1 MSVSWDLRHLECFL
15 AVAEE
20 RHFRKAAERLH
31 LSPASVSEAVA
42 GLERRLGGRL
52 FDRSTRRVR
61 LTQYGARFLDD
72 VWQPYQQLRLAHE
85 SARARSKD
93 HTGITIAYTPELGRL
108 FLPSLL
114 AQAPHTAD
122 PAAAALRPL
131 LMHTAEQIREIE
143 DGAVDIGLCWSAA
156 VRQPLTAVSLCEVPV
171 VAVLREDDP
180 LAAGPEIPLAE
191 LRNRCVLATPGHEN
205 PFVADRRRV
214 SFTQAGVVTPIID
227 EVCRYDE
234 LAVQVAAGNRV
245 GLHPATLAVTNDIP
259 GIAFRRIVDPGLYE
273 TICALSRA
281 PVTHPDADSVLA
293 TLAATA
299 DGFTH
304 DRLQPLLMPGAVA
317 SVSRISVMEPR
328 LRCRAESDSA

>member
-93 HTGITIAYTPELGRL
+93 RTGITIAYTPELGRL
-108 FLPSLL
+108 FLPSVL
-114 AQAPHTAD
+114 AHASRGAD
-122 PAAAALRPL
+122 HMAAAIRPL

-143 DGAVDIGLCWSAA
+143 DGSVDIGLCWSAA
-156 VRQPLTAVSLCEVPV
+156 VRQPLTAVSLCKVPV
-171 VAVLREDDP
+171 VAVLRENDP
-180 LAAGPEIPLAE
+180 LAMSSEIPLAE
-191 LRNRCVLATPGHEN
+191 LRNRCVLATPGHDN
-205 PFVADRRRV
+205 PFVANHRRV
-214 SFTQAGVVTPIID
+214 SFTQAGVVTPIVD

-234 LAVQVAAGNRV
+234 LAVQVAAGDRV
-245 GLHPATLAVTNDIP
+245 GLHPATLALTNDIP
-259 GIAFRRIVDPGLYE
+259 GIAFRRVVDPSLYE
-273 TICALSRA
+273 TVCALTRA
-281 PVTHPDADSVLA
+281 PTAHPDADSVLA

-299 DGFTH
+299 EEFTD
-304 DRLQPLLMPGAVA
+304 DRLHPLLIPGAVA
-317 SVSRISVMEPR
+317 STPPISQR
-328 LRCRAESDSA
+328 GIRHRAESDST